1 MQITAATK
9 IAQSLNRISS
19 THGDA
24 AAFYALG
31 ELLASKLDRAV
42 AAGDIDPATVTK
54 EELFNFTFECLDGLR
69 D

>member
-1 MQITAATK
+1 MSTATQ

-24 AAFYALG
+24 AALHALG
-31 ELLASKLDRAV
+31 KLLASKLDRAIE
-42 AAGDIDPATVTK
+42 AGDIDPATVTE
-54 EELFNFTFECLDGLR
+54 EELFNFTFGCLDGLR